1 MTMCYF
7 IPFKSILTG
16 RHSWLGDVLNT
27 DVKLVHLRNI
37 IYISD
42 EDDENLTEKTPPLTK
57 RYGKKF
63 STSPWRMLKD
73 NSQDID
79 IEILR
84 THYHDVK
91 DFARCPTPTPK
102 KRNERKKGLMF
113 LMHTSNEDDENL
125 TEKTPPLT
133 KRYGKKFSTSPWRML
148 KDNKQDID
156 IEILRTHYHDVKDFA

>member
-73 NSQDID
+73 NKQDID
-79 IEILR
+79 IEILL
-84 THYHDVK
+84 THYHDDK
-91 DFARCPTPTPK
+91 DFALFPTPTPK

-113 LMHTSNEDDENL
+113 LMHTFNENDEKNN
-125 TEKTPPLT
+125 
-133 KRYGKKFSTSPWRML
+133 S
-148 KDNKQDID
+148 I
-156 IEILRTHYHDVKDFA
+156 